1 MKTVFFGTPQF
12 AVASLEALLR
22 STHDVALVV
31 AQPDRPAGRGMK
43 LHKPPVIEVAER
55 EGIPTLQPPKLRDE
69 AFLTALRELAPDAG
83 VVVAYGKILP
93 DSLLS
98 IPKHGFINVH
108 GSLLPK
114 YRGAAPIQRAIEAGE
129 KESGVT
135 IMLLDREM
143 DHGPVLAM
151 QSLAIGDDEHTPALA
166 ARLAVSGGA
175 LLVDVLDALERG
187 EAKPVEQDHAAATYA
202 AKIEKEEG
210 AVDWN
215 AFARTTYDKFRA
227 FDPWPG
233 IYAPLGDEVVK
244 LTDVAVVAGG
254 GNAGTITQI
263 THDGVAV
270 ATSEGAL
277 LIRQMQRPGKR
288 PAAAAEIVRSRGLG
302 PGDRFA

>member
-1 MKTVFFGTPQF
+1 MKIVFFGTPQF

-69 AFLTALRELAPDAG
+69 AFLATLRELAPDAG

-93 DSLLS
+93 ESLLS

-129 KESGVT
+129 TESGVT

-151 QSLAIGDDEHTPALA
+151 QSLAIGPDERTPALA
-166 ARLAVSGGA
+166 ARLAVSGGV

-187 EAKPVEQDHAAATYA
+187 EATPVEQDHAAATYA

-215 AFARTTYDKFRA
+215 AAARTTYDRFRA

-233 IYAPLGDEVVK
+233 IYAPLRGEIVK
-244 LTDVAVVAGG
+244 LTDVAVVAGSG
-254 GNAGTITQI
+254 TAGTITQI

-270 ATSEGAL
+270 ATPDGAL

-288 PAAAAEIVRSRGLG
+288 PAAAAEVVRSRGLG